1 MNVAIDLGNT
11 RAKAALFKDGQLL
24 EVVEGILPA
33 ALPEWVA
40 TKGGAAAIIGSVNAA
55 AEELQAAISP
65 VCKCL
70 ILHPQLPVPLQKLYR
85 TPETLGADR
94 LAAAVGGWV
103 YSTGKPVLVIDA
115 GTCLTYDY
123 VDGAGRYLGGAISPG
138 LQMRL
143 KAMHTFTARLPLLT
157 HLPQQNTPLVGQSTE
172 ESMLSGAA
180 HGICAEIEGMALKFK
195 AEAGLTH
202 ILICGGDAKFF
213 ETKIK
218 QPIFVVPEL
227 VLLGLNEI
235 LRYNAPY
242 I

>member
-1 MNVAIDLGNT
+1 MNVAIDLGNS
-11 RAKAALFKDGQLL
+11 RAKAALFEGNQLR

-40 TKGGAAAIIGSVNAA
+40 AKGARAAIIGSVNAS

-65 VCKCL
+65 FCDCL
-70 ILHPQLPVPLQKLYR
+70 ILHPDLPVPVQKLYR

-94 LAAAVGGWV
+94 LAAAVGGWA
-103 YSTGKPVLVIDA
+103 YSKGKPVLVIDA

-123 VDGAGRYLGGAISPG
+123 VDGAGCYLGGAISPG

-157 HLPQQNTPLVGQSTE
+157 HLPPQTPLVGQSTE

-180 HGICAEIEGMALKFK
+180 NGICAEIEGMALKFK
-195 AEAGLTH
+195 AEAGLAH

-218 QPIFVVPEL
+218 QPIFVLPEL
-227 VLLGLNEI
+227 VLVGLNEI